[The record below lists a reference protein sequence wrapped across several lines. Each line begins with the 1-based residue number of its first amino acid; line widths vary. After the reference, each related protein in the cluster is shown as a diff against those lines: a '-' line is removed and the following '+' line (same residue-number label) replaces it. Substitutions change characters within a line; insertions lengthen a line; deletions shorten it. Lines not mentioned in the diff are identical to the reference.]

1 MSVTTT
7 WNSIPPQ
14 EISLLNC
21 CLFSFVRAL
30 QAGLNLVESGQL
42 KWRKISAEDLDL
54 DYTMLLPKSLADQLL
69 QHLESELE
77 YFSGDLARVYVYGKW
92 HPIPRQQV

>member
-1 MSVTTT
+1 M
-7 WNSIPPQ
+7 
-14 EISLLNC
+14 NC
-21 CLFSFVRAL
+21 PFCSVRAL
-30 QAGLNLVESGQL
+30 QAGLDKVESGRL

-54 DYTMLLPKSLADQLL
+54 DYTMLLPQSLANQLL

-77 YFSGDLARVYVYGKW
+77 YFSGDQARVYVYGKW